1 MTRFSTTGSLG
12 QGNNMVRSCS
22 ISISCVLKIGD
33 VEEQSYVNIHVVL
46 PIEILS
52 LGFKGLNG

>member
-1 MTRFSTTGSLG
+1 
-12 QGNNMVRSCS
+12 MVRSCS